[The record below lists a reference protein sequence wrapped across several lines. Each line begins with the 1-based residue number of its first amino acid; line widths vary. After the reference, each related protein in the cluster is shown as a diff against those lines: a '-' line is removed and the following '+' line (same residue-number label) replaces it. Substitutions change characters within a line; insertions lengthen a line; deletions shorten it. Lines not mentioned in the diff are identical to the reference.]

1 MATCKLV
8 LDTRTIDKKGEHN
21 LAVEVNWGKNKC
33 FLNITKMSK
42 ELYNDVLIKRST
54 NKDYTKFRNDCQD
67 RVNRAEEI
75 INEMNTFDRQLL
87 RSRFYNMITTQTEEE
102 SITVI
107 SLFDRYFT
115 ERSHLALGTVQKMR
129 NSRNAITA
137 DQKDLS
143 VTEITK
149 QFLEKFQK
157 TKLKNGNSNNYLA
170 GIFRD
175 LRTVINYFSN
185 NGTIPTDY
193 KYPFGGDGFKICNT
207 FPKKQVLD
215 ADQLQKFLN
224 YSDFENKG
232 EEYARDI
239 WEVLYMCNGI
249 NFADL
254 FRLRWDQ
261 QKGDHFVFYRKKTEN
276 TRKNHKKEIVVP
288 MSDRLQ
294 LLLDK
299 IGNKESNFVL
309 GKLVDGYGDQYFANK
324 MHKYRGK
331 INTNLVNIS
340 KKLDLPI
347 EMNLSKAR
355 DCYATTLNRNSTPIN
370 IISEM
375 LGHSNSSVTQHYLA
389 SMDLETTFK
398 TNSVLLQGGK

>member
-8 LDTRTIDKKGEHN
+8 LDTRHIDKKGEHN

-42 ELYNDVLIKRST
+42 ELYNDVLIKKST
-54 NKDYTKFRNDCQD
+54 NKDYTKFRNDCQK

-75 INEMNTFDRQLL
+75 VNEMQTFDRQLL
-87 RSRFYNMITTQTEEE
+87 KDRFFNKGQPETAEE

-107 SLFDRYFT
+107 SLFNRYIE
-115 ERSHLALGTVQKMR
+115 ERSHLALGTIQKMR
-129 NSRNAITA
+129 NSRNAFTT
-137 DQKDLS
+137 DNKELS
-143 VTEITK
+143 IAEINK
-149 QFLEKFQK
+149 QFLEKFQR
-157 TKLKNGNSNNYLA
+157 TKLKNGNSNNYVA

-185 NGTIPTDY
+185 NGKIPTDY
-193 KYPFGGDGFKICNT
+193 KYPFGGDGLKICNT

-215 ADQLQKFLN
+215 AVELQTFLN

-239 WEVLYMCNGI
+239 WEILYLCNGI

-261 QKGDHFVFYRKKTEN
+261 KKGDHFVFYRKKTEN

-299 IGNKESNFVL
+299 VGNTASPFVL
-309 GKLVDGYGDQYFANK
+309 GKLVDDYKDQYFANK
-324 MHKYRGK
+324 IHKYRGK
-331 INTNLVNIS
+331 INKNLVIIS
-340 KKLDLPI
+340 KKLNLPI

-355 DCYATTLNRNSTPIN
+355 DCYATTLNRNDTPIN

-375 LGHSNSSVTQHYLA
+375 LGHSNSTVTQHYLA

-398 TNSVLLQGGK
+398 TNSVLLHGGN